1 MEILFFALLFA
12 VFSAVVASSKGRSG
26 FGWFLIGLF
35 FGPFGLIVALL
46 PSKATPAAAAPE
58 SPAPIDRNFSVSRAR
73 PITVRNEIHT
83 TQRGT
88 QMPKAQLEKFSWELD
103 EDDDLSTA
111 AVSVIDEPVPQG
123 KTDKLGISLHSE
135 ALTEFVE
142 KTETPI
148 TVGIQGEWGSG
159 KTSLINSIF
168 HHFKNHPNVKQI
180 EVNAWEYSL
189 LSAPEEA
196 LVKIVGK
203 IITDLVEEDPKN
215 ELVKNLKKRAAIIFR
230 GALRVSAHA
239 VLGSDAAEATDALLD
254 PESPDIRQ
262 LREDLEKVI
271 DEMAKSGSN
280 PYDRIIIYVDDLDRI
295 EPKNAVAIL
304 ELLKNFFSVKRCVF
318 ILAIDYDVVV
328 KGLEDK
334 FGKPT
339 LENEWEFRAF
349 FDKIIQ
355 LPFQMPMD
363 DYSIAK
369 YVNSLLFEVGFVE
382 DKGLDEEKI
391 TEITRWTIGG
401 NPRSIKRLV
410 NSVSLNQIF
419 AKKKNQISAKKRKEK
434 PWSSDSSSNRL
445 VEGID
450 IKEEKLLLFS
460 LYCLQIAYPPIYSL
474 LLD

>member
-203 IITDLVEEDPKN
+203 IITDLVGEDPKN
-215 ELVKNLKKRAAIIFR
+215 ELVKNLKKRAAYIFR
-230 GALRVSAHA
+230 GALRVSAHVA
-239 VLGSDAAEATDALLD
+239 LGSDAAEATDALLD

-262 LREDLEKVI
+262 LREELEKVI
-271 DEMAKSGSN
+271 DVMA
-280 PYDRIIIYVDDLDRI
+280 
-295 EPKNAVAIL
+295 
-304 ELLKNFFSVKRCVF
+304 
-318 ILAIDYDVVV
+318 
-328 KGLEDK
+328 
-334 FGKPT
+334 
-339 LENEWEFRAF
+339 
-349 FDKIIQ
+349 
-355 LPFQMPMD
+355 
-363 DYSIAK
+363 
-369 YVNSLLFEVGFVE
+369 
-382 DKGLDEEKI
+382 EE
-391 TEITRWTIGG
+391 RVQPLRP
-401 NPRSIKRLV
+401 NHHLCR
-410 NSVSLNQIF
+410 
-419 AKKKNQISAKKRKEK
+419 
-434 PWSSDSSSNRL
+434 
-445 VEGID
+445 
-450 IKEEKLLLFS
+450 
-460 LYCLQIAYPPIYSL
+460 
-474 LLD
+474 